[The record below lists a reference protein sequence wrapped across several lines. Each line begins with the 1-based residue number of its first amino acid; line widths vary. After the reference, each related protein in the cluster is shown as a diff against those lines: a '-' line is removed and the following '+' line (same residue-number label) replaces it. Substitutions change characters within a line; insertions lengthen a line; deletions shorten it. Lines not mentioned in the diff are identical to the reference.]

1 MGSWNSK
8 YRNKKISVNGE
19 QFDSQREYRRYC
31 ELKLL
36 EQAGVI
42 SCLQRQVKFQLIPP
56 QEGERACSYKA
67 DFVYIDKNKQ
77 QVVEDVKGMRTKDYI
92 IKRKLMQ
99 QVHGIRIRE
108 V

>member
-8 YRNKKISVNGE
+8 YRNKKITVNGE

-42 SCLQRQVKFQLIPP
+42 SCLPKAGKISTDSSP
-56 QEGERACSYKA
+56 GGGGAC
-67 DFVYIDKNKQ
+67 
-77 QVVEDVKGMRTKDYI
+77 
-92 IKRKLMQ
+92 LLL
-99 QVHGIRIRE
+99 
-108 V
+108 